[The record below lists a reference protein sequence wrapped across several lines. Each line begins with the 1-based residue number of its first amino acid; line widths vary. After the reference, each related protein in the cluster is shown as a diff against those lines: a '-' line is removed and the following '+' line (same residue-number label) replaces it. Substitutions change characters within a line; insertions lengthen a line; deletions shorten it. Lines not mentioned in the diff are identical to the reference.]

1 MSRLAK
7 MLEHGKSSDI
17 LSMNIAPVELE
28 ERRKLEE
35 KARKESGTVSTK
47 LDLSLFRRFDASNQA
62 IRNRRDSNWFYIDNR
77 GNINLTVSLS
87 EKFKDGAKVAIYL
100 NQKCTLM
107 VVREEPNGIPL
118 VKLSKAAPRRSIRR
132 CTCREIARMLEQ
144 AGVKLPTRFV
154 AAWDDELKA
163 WVGRRQDG

>member
-1 MSRLAK
+1 M
-7 MLEHGKSSDI
+7 
-17 LSMNIAPVELE
+17 
-28 ERRKLEE
+28 
-35 KARKESGTVSTK
+35 
-47 LDLSLFRRFDASNQA
+47 
-62 IRNRRDSNWFYIDNR
+62 
-77 GNINLTVSLS
+77 TVSLS

-132 CTCREIARMLEQ
+132 CTCREIARTLEQ

-163 WVGRRQDG
+163 WVGKRKE